1 MKQVIKNIL
10 PKISVSDE
18 ENNKIKKIIS
28 EINKKLKAN
37 LSKYNANFFVGGS
50 VGKGTNLPGTHD
62 IDIFIRFKENGDL
75 SDNLEKVLK
84 VFDNVVRLKGSRDYY
99 KIEYEGYEIEF
110 IPVLY
115 CKTVSSAKNITDHS
129 PFHVN
134 WSKRKSKLNDDVK
147 LAKLFFNSNGL
158 YGAESWIGGLSG
170 HAIEILTKHYGGFEK
185 LLKNISEWGE
195 EVIIDTENLY
205 KSQLDIK
212 YELNKSK
219 LNKLILIDPIDKE
232 RNAAAALSEDKY
244 NLVKKISAE
253 FLKKPTKKYFE
264 IKTVDVDILKK
275 RSGKNKL
282 FYYELEPEGDKQ
294 DVAGS
299 KMLTR
304 IKKIVKV
311 VKENEFEILDHGLYW
326 NKKDKGL
333 IWLIVP
339 DKDLEKK
346 KILTGPPT
354 YGNTHDIKSF
364 KSKHRKVWREGYN
377 YYTEVKRKY
386 TKITTLMKK
395 IDELI

>member
-1 MKQVIKNIL
+1 MKQIIKEIL
-10 PKISVSDE
+10 PKINVSDE
-18 ENNKIKKIIS
+18 ENNKIKKVIS
-28 EINKKLKAN
+28 EINKKLKDN

-62 IDIFIRFKENGDL
+62 IDIFIRFKEDGEL
-75 SDNLEKVLK
+75 SENLEKVLD
-84 VFDNVVRLKGSRDYY
+84 VFENVVRLKGSRDYF
-99 KIEYEGYEIEF
+99 KIDYEGYEIEF

-115 CKTVSSAKNITDHS
+115 CKTISSAKNITDHS

-134 WSKRKSKLNDDVK
+134 WSKRKSKMNDDVK
-147 LAKLFFNSNGL
+147 LAKLFFNANGL
-158 YGAESWIGGLSG
+158 YGAESWIGGFSG
-170 HAIEILTKHYGGFEK
+170 HAIEILTKHYGSFEK
-185 LLKNISEWGE
+185 LIKNISKWGD
-195 EVIIDTENLY
+195 EVIIDTEKLY
-205 KSQLDIK
+205 KSELDIK

-232 RNAAAALSEDKY
+232 RNAAAALSLEKY
-244 NLVKKISAE
+244 DIAKKVCND
-253 FLKKPTKKYFE
+253 FLEKPTKKYFE
-264 IKTVDVDILKK
+264 IKTIDVETLKK
-275 RSGKNKL
+275 MSKKNKL
-282 FYYELEPEGDKQ
+282 FFYELEPEGDKQ

-304 IKKIVKV
+304 LKKIVKV
-311 VKENEFEILDHGLYW
+311 VKDNEFEILDSGLYW

-333 IWLIVP
+333 IWIIVP

-354 YGNTHDIKSF
+354 YGNTHDIMNF

-377 YYTEVKRKY
+377 YYTEVKRNY